1 MGICLFRKS
10 LGQSYETLK
19 LTSDNS
25 INENAV
31 ALPGH
36 GVSLTVPEG
45 AVDFPEEIFLAVMP
59 EGGRD
64 RPRLA
69 DNQTL
74 LSPVVLTGPPRL
86 AFKKPVVVSFGH
98 CANLRS
104 VNFQNISIQSIKLC
118 L

>member
-1 MGICLFRKS
+1 M
-10 LGQSYETLK
+10 
-19 LTSDNS
+19 
-25 INENAV
+25 NEHAV

-104 VNFQNISIQSIKLC
+104 VEDHSV
-118 L
+118 

>member
-1 MGICLFRKS
+1 M
-10 LGQSYETLK
+10 
-19 LTSDNS
+19 
-25 INENAV
+25 
-31 ALPGH
+31 
-36 GVSLTVPEG
+36 SLTVPEG

-98 CANLRS
+98 CAILRS
-104 VNFQNISIQSIKLC
+104 VEGYLIGWVQNTNVTSLSIS
-118 L
+118 